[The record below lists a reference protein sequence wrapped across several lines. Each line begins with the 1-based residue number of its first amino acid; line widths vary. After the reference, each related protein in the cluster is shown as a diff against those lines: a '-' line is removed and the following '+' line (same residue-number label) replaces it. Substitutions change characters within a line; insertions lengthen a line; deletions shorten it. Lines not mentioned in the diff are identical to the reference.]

1 MRNGLLGTACF
12 GDIRLGMNFLENVPD
27 AVDKELVVVHDEY
40 LHSNR
45 LIWAIETEQKCSKYA
60 GKYPYSVEISAYG

>member
-1 MRNGLLGTACF
+1 
-12 GDIRLGMNFLENVPD
+12 MNFLENVPD